1 MSSNINIYKLF
12 VLYMPEFE
20 TVGNRTNV
28 VVCGKVQE
36 VTNSSLHIETYTRIL
51 TRMHSDTWK
60 NKQVMGEPSN

>member
-28 VVCGKVQE
+28 VVCGKVRE
-36 VTNSSLHIETYTRIL
+36 VTNSSLHIETYNTIL
-51 TRMHSDTWK
+51 TSTHSDTWK